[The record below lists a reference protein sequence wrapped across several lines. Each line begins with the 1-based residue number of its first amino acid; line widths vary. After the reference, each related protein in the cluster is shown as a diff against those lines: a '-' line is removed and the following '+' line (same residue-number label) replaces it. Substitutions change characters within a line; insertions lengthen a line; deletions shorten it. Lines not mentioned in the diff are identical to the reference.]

1 MTMKWQKSFT
11 PINLA
16 LTENKY
22 TIQKNKPSSEP
33 IDQAI
38 MKFHFHPSILL
49 IKSKINTSDK

>member
-33 IDQAI
+33 ID
-38 MKFHFHPSILL
+38 
-49 IKSKINTSDK
+49 